1 MDLEQLKTFDRIARD
16 LSFTK
21 AAAALNV
28 TQATVSMR
36 MRALEDLLGATLFN
50 RGRQVTLTDQGMT
63 FLPYARRILGTAQE
77 GREALRRVERGRV
90 TVGLLRTM
98 VAPLITEPL
107 LRFQHN
113 YPGID
118 VVVTEGRHTQIIAM
132 LHEREVEL
140 GIVCWPN
147 IDPLCLDLEPLVVMR
162 ERAPLVVSAAVAARL
177 GPSPSIDEV
186 LAIVPQVISL
196 FWWQVEPDRASAL
209 CRRGR
214 SSVELP
220 VEPALRLVERGQGVG
235 YFLESSV
242 REGIAAG
249 RLAEISPPE
258 FGELYRDTALVVRSK
273 SVLERPM
280 LRDFALELARDFR
293 CMGRVIE
300 DRLGEDVVRAA

>member
-1 MDLEQLKTFDRIARD
+1 MDLDQLKTFDRIARD
-16 LSFTK
+16 LSFTR

-36 MRALEDLLGATLFN
+36 MRALEDLLGTTLFH

-90 TVGLLRTM
+90 TLGSLRTM

-107 LRFQHN
+107 LRFQEV

-162 ERAPLVVSAAVAARL
+162 ERAPLVVSAEVAERL
-177 GPSPSIDEV
+177 GPRPGIEDV

-196 FWWQVEPDRASAL
+196 FWWQVEPDQASAL
-209 CRRGR
+209 CRRAR

-220 VEPALRLVERGQGVG
+220 VEPALRLVDRGEGVG

-249 RLAEISPPE
+249 KLKEISPPE

-273 SVLERPM
+273 AVLERPM
-280 LRDFALELARDFR
+280 LRDFALELAKDFR

-300 DRLGEDVVRAA
+300 DRLVEDVERAA